1 MKKSNLK
8 DSEVEF
14 EKLELNDVDLG
25 YDVPIIRDV
34 NLEIHMGEKVLIVGP
49 SGAGKSTL
57 LKTILK
63 QVNPL
68 NGDVLINDSNIEF
81 ASYLSNFSV
90 VDQIGFIFNGSLKD
104 NVSMLADVDIDNGLE
119 RVGLNYLDKGSI
131 LQNDGK
137 SLSGGERARLL
148 LARAIIFDKPV
159 IVSDEIMANLDR
171 DVAVAIERDLL
182 KLDQTVLNVSH
193 IVFEDNLGLYD
204 KFWIVEMAIY

>member
-1 MKKSNLK
+1 MIWPLQRITPLIVETMAISELFETFENDLGEEIQPEKI
-8 DSEVEF
+8 SEVEF

-68 NGDVLINDSNIEF
+68 NGDVLINDSNMNLR
-81 ASYLSNFSV
+81 SYLSNFSV

-137 SLSGGERARLL
+137 SLSGGER
-148 LARAIIFDKPV
+148 RAY
-159 IVSDEIMANLDR
+159 S
-171 DVAVAIERDLL
+171 
-182 KLDQTVLNVSH
+182 
-193 IVFEDNLGLYD
+193 
-204 KFWIVEMAIY
+204 